1 MNTTIVAIKMGIQ
14 LINVFFF
21 FFFFLDP
28 SDLPTNNYK
37 GEKESNY
44 N

>member
-14 LINVFFF
+14 LINVFF

>member
-21 FFFFLDP
+21 FFFFDP
-28 SDLPTNNYK
+28 PGFSTNYFI
-37 GEKESNY
+37 EKKEY
-44 N
+44 NFNL